1 MRRIVTLLL
10 PLAAVAVVAA
20 GCGSSNDNTTS
31 AAASASTPAAT
42 TSAPATTTPSTTP
55 SSTTSTGTSTG
66 AAGSVTIKMQNTSF
80 NPAQTT
86 VKVGQKVEWENE
98 DPFDHNVVATA
109 GETFKSDNF
118 GQGGKFE
125 FTVNKPG
132 TIKYVCTIHPGMDGT
147 LTVTG

>member
-20 GCGSSNDNTTS
+20 GCGSSDDNTTS
-31 AAASASTPAAT
+31 AAASAATPAAT
-42 TSAPATTTPSTTP
+42 TSAPAATTP
-55 SSTTSTGTSTG
+55 STG
-66 AAGSVTIKMQNTSF
+66 AAGSVTIKMQNTAF

-98 DPFDHNVVATA
+98 DAFDHNVVATA
-109 GETFKSDNF
+109 GETFRSDNF

-125 FTVNKPG
+125 FTVDKPG
-132 TIKYVCTIHPGMDGT
+132 TIDYVCTIHPGMDGT